1 MLLNDTTRLSVT
13 CLGRV
18 ANWMLGYCHFGGFI
32 PDAVDHIT
40 PTCHRSAET
49 LSYSLHRRDLPSGHR
64 TLSYTASRFTEWRI
78 NNSNL
83 FLWYW
88 KQGEKQVFFG
98 ILGSWNSFGFMH
110 DPQEFQP
117 GENTKNVERGCF
129 PQHGRKAVKWKHI
142 CVKRNGHSAT
152 CEPEAGTLHRRSRR
166 RKVET
171 GMWMG
176 ANGDNMEMENKCCC
190 WRDAAKTSSHPCR
203 MNMWFVLLKW
213 TSTSGRFN
221 IIYVNKEQNYWKKR
235 THKWKTV
242 GRERV
247 FLQPFSF
254 GWHLLSSGKVHYCS
268 DI

>member
-1 MLLNDTTRLSVT
+1 MILKTGRKISVFWDPK
-13 CLGRV
+13 V
-18 ANWMLGYCHFGGFI
+18 MKFI
-32 PDAVDHIT
+32 W
-40 PTCHRSAET
+40 
-49 LSYSLHRRDLPSGHR
+49 LHAWPSGVSAGR
-64 TLSYTASRFTEWRI
+64 KY
-78 NNSNL
+78 
-83 FLWYW
+83 
-88 KQGEKQVFFG
+88 
-98 ILGSWNSFGFMH
+98 
-110 DPQEFQP
+110 
-117 GENTKNVERGCF
+117 KNVERGCF
-129 PQHGRKAVKWKHI
+129 ARHGRKAVKWKHI

-171 GMWMG
+171 RMWMG

-242 GRERV
+242 GREYFFSLLVLADISCHQVKFITVLTFKTLDQLFCRRPERRDNPTGAGGIP
-247 FLQPFSF
+247 LQTKTEGGPL
-254 GWHLLSSGKVHYCS
+254 GAADHWVHINTVEAEELALQLNPLYILLN
-268 DI
+268 

>member
-64 TLSYTASRFTEWRI
+64 TLSYTASPFTEWRI

-98 ILGSWNSFGFMH
+98 ILRSWNSFGFMH

-117 GENTKNVERGCF
+117 GENTKMWREDVF
-129 PQHGRKAVKWKHI
+129 HGRAGKLWNGSTFVWRGTDTLQP
-142 CVKRNGHSAT
+142 VSLKRVHYTGGAGGGRWRWE
-152 CEPEAGTLHRRSRR
+152 CEWGL
-166 RKVET
+166 
-171 GMWMG
+171 MG
-176 ANGDNMEMENKCCC
+176 II
-190 WRDAAKTSSHPCR
+190 WR
-203 MNMWFVLLKW
+203 
-213 TSTSGRFN
+213 
-221 IIYVNKEQNYWKKR
+221 
-235 THKWKTV
+235 WKTNV
-242 GRERV
+242 AAGGMQPKPPAIHAGWICGLFCWSE
-247 FLQPFSF
+247 LQPLGDLTLFM
-254 GWHLLSSGKVHYCS
+254 
-268 DI
+268 